1 MTAEEDLTPNPSP
14 KERGTKNS
22 NIIEY
27 VIPTAE
33 VSHLILKSCRNREV
47 SILEMTN
54 WGHSPNGEG
63 TYDIVFRVKR

>member
-1 MTAEEDLTPNPSP
+1 MTAGEDLTPNPSP

-33 VSHLILKSCRNREV
+33 VSQFSLKVTEIKFYFVVITNWEHLKSELKKLVNQ
-47 SILEMTN
+47 
-54 WGHSPNGEG
+54 
-63 TYDIVFRVKR
+63 